1 MDTKESIIRMLDDTT
16 LFRNI
21 GDAEGFVT
29 DLEDGPFFAY
39 IDGFINKDSII
50 WDMEDAKNDKEAN
63 EVFDGP
69 ALYIKD
75 VSISY
80 RDLLNATYSDSG
92 ELVIQKNPANG
103 IHSEIFLRL
112 FKTLYLS

>member
-103 IHSEIFLRL
+103 IHNEIFLRL